1 MAVSKVLFLLSL
13 QAFCLSVFS
22 SEVKMYKF
30 DENNEKKIDAAT
42 EVVIQDADI
51 LSIKFTPVY
60 DTGMKKEFGCLTIT
74 LSENGGKI
82 NNTFTTKY
90 KDQRI
95 SVFIDGVFIS
105 SPMVIEPT
113 TTSIFISSSLEKTE
127 LKKLEK

>member
-1 MAVSKVLFLLSL
+1 MNWPKILIAVSLQSL
-13 QAFCLSVFS
+13 CLSAYSV
-22 SEVKMYKF
+22 EIKMYKF

-51 LSIKFTPVY
+51 LSIKFTPVR
-60 DTGMKKEFGCLTIT
+60 DMGMKKEFGCLTIT

-82 NNTFTTKY
+82 NNAFTTKY

-95 SVFIDGVFIS
+95 SVFIDNVFVS